1 MKLIE
6 ILLALFCIFAA
17 IYNFDLYDF
26 NRCIV
31 SILLLLTAV
40 LTLSQNEKIKSFAR
54 NFAVALTIFL
64 IMKILITG

>member
-1 MKLIE
+1 MKIIE
-6 ILLALFCIFAA
+6 ILLAVFCIFVA

-31 SILLLLTAV
+31 SILLFLTAV
-40 LTLSQNEKIKSFAR
+40 LTLSQNKKIKSFAR